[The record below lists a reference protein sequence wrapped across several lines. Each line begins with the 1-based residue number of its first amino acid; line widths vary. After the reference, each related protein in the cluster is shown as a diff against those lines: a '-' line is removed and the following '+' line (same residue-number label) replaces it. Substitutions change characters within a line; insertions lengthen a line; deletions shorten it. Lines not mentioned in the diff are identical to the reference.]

1 VQGAKSLAQSTGGPA
16 DRELSALRDSV
27 VVAVRAKNW
36 SKAGPLID
44 GLLAKFPADGEALEW
59 RKLLSEGRKS
69 DLFSKL
75 NPQREDPNGPDVARA
90 EQLLQQGDYSGAI
103 ALFQRVLARD
113 PGNARARK
121 GLKQATD
128 AKTTEDRIFGG
139 GR

>member
-1 VQGAKSLAQSTGGPA
+1 VG
-16 DRELSALRDSV
+16 
-27 VVAVRAKNW
+27 AVRAKNW
-36 SKAGPLID
+36 SKAGPLIN
-44 GLLAKFPADGEALEW
+44 GLLAKFPTDAEVLEW

-69 DLFSKL
+69 DLFAKL
-75 NPQREDPNGPDVARA
+75 NPQREDNGPDVARA

-103 ALFQRVLARD
+103 TLFQRVLARD
-113 PGNARARK
+113 PGNARARR